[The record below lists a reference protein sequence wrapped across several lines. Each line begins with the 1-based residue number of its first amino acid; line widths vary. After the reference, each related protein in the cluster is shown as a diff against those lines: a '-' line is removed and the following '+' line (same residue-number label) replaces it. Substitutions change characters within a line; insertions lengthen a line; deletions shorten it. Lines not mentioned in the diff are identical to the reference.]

1 MQNSL
6 LNSDVH
12 NILID
17 SLLNPACYP
26 HPVVTVEK
34 LETHISWLLLAGDF
48 VYKIKKPVDFGFLD
62 FSELAKRQFFC
73 HEELR
78 LNRRLAPALY
88 LDVVSIGG
96 STDKPILGAEPAI
109 EYAVKMRRFAED
121 QLLDYLLMKD
131 KLTAQ
136 HLESLAYTL
145 TQFHADLPPAAIN
158 AGYGN
163 AEVIALPARQN
174 FQQLSQLL
182 NTSYAVQLADLQAA
196 SESEFDRCL
205 SLFAQRLQVG
215 KVRECHGDLHLGN
228 IVLID
233 DRPIPFDA
241 IEFNPALRWIDV
253 MNDIAFLL
261 MDLQQRRRPDLA
273 YDFLD
278 SYLQASGDYAGLAVL
293 KFYLGYRAMVM
304 AKVAAIRAIQ
314 IGQTVNLA
322 LTERYLAL
330 ADQFYTPR
338 QPVLIIT
345 FGLPGC
351 GKTTVSQVVLQKY
364 QAIRIRSDVERKRLF
379 GLQAHEN
386 SRSAIDRDIYSAEA
400 TQCVYQQL
408 LMLARDILLCGFP
421 VIVDAAFLKL
431 HEREQFQHL
440 AEELT
445 LPFAILKISTDDGLL
460 RQRLNQR
467 QNDASEADEAVL
479 DKLKSAYE
487 ALSLQEGHYAVELIN
502 NGSVQDVI
510 RQQSAWNTLDRL
522 LLRSNDA
529 K

>member
-1 MQNSL
+1 M
-6 LNSDVH
+6 LNSDSDTV
-12 NILID
+12 LIE

-26 HPVVTVEK
+26 HPVAAVKK

-62 FSELAKRQFFC
+62 FSELASRQFFC

-78 LNRRLAPALY
+78 LNRRLAPGFY

-96 STDKPILGAEPAI
+96 SPEKPILGAEPAF
-109 EYAVKMRRFAED
+109 EYAVKMRRFAEE
-121 QLLDYLLMKD
+121 QLLDHLLLRD
-131 KLTAQ
+131 KLTARHFQ
-136 HLESLAYTL
+136 TLAQTL
-145 TQFHADLPPAAIN
+145 AQFHADLPSAASN
-158 AGYGN
+158 AGYGD
-163 AEVIALPARQN
+163 AEAIALPTWQN

-182 NTSYAVQLADLQAA
+182 SASYTDQLADLQAA
-196 SESEFDRCL
+196 GELEFGRCL
-205 SLFAQRLQVG
+205 PLFIQRLQAG
-215 KVRECHGDLHLGN
+215 RVRECHGDLHLGN

-233 DRPIPFDA
+233 DKPMPFDG
-241 IEFNPALRWIDV
+241 IEFNPSLRWIDV

-261 MDLQQRRRPDLA
+261 MDLQQRERPDLA
-273 YDFLD
+273 YAFLD

-304 AKVAAIRAIQ
+304 AKVSAIRAAQ
-314 IGQTVNLA
+314 IGPSAGLVQ
-322 LTERYLAL
+322 TERYLAL
-330 ADQFYTPR
+330 AEQFYTSR

-351 GKTTVSQVVLQKY
+351 GKTTVSQLVLQNY

-379 GLQAHEN
+379 GLQALESSH
-386 SRSAIDRDIYSAEA
+386 SALGCSIYSAEA
-400 TQCVYQQL
+400 TQRVYQQL
-408 LMLARDILLCGFP
+408 LMLARDILQCGFP

-431 HEREQFQHL
+431 HERESFKNL
-440 AEELT
+440 AEELM
-445 LPFAILKISTDDGLL
+445 LPFAILAITADNALL

-467 QNDASEADEAVL
+467 KNDASEADAAVL

-487 ALSLQEGHYAVELIN
+487 PLSATEYKYAVEWVN

-510 RQQSAWNTLDRL
+510 EQESVWNTLDRL
-522 LLRSNDA
+522 LLRSVADP
-529 K
+529 